1 MLKTIMNF
9 LCIVPVYNEDER
21 LQELF
26 KDIEKIKIIKKNL
39 DFLIVNNGSTD
50 LSKKIIINSNF
61 KYIESDKNHGVG
73 FALIEGFKYAQNN
86 GYEAVIHLAG
96 NGKMKPKEITKFTN
110 KIENENFDFVNGSRF
125 LPSGDYSTNP
135 IQRIILI
142 KILTTF
148 ISLIY
153 NRKITDATCGF
164 RAFKTQIFKNL
175 ITFLDN
181 KKFYTYRYE
190 YYTLGK
196 ILIEKNIKFTEVG
209 VTMDYKKKN
218 YSKIKPIIDWIPI
231 ISGWI
236 GALLDG
242 KKI

>member
-1 MLKTIMNF
+1 MLETVMNF
-9 LCIVPVYNEDER
+9 LCIVPVYNEEER

-26 KDIEKIKIIKKNL
+26 KNIEKINDTKKNL
-39 DFLIVNNGSTD
+39 DFLIFNNGSTD
-50 LSKKIIINSNF
+50 SSRKIILNSNF
-61 KYIESDKNHGVG
+61 KFLESGKNYGVG
-73 FALIEGFKYAQNN
+73 FALIEGFKYAQKN

-96 NGKMKPKEITKFTN
+96 NGKMKPEEIVRFTN

-125 LPSGDYSTNP
+125 LPSGNYSTNP
-135 IQRIILI
+135 IQRVVLI
-142 KILTTF
+142 KILTSF

-153 NRKITDATCGF
+153 KKKITDATCGF
-164 RAFKTQIFKNL
+164 RGFKTSLFKNL
-175 ITFLDN
+175 INFLDN
-181 KKFYTYRYE
+181 KNFYTYKYE

-196 ILIEKNIKFTEVG
+196 ILIKKNIKFTEVG
-209 VTMDYKKKN
+209 VTMDYRKKN
-218 YSKIKPIIDWIPI
+218 YSKITPIIDWIPI